1 MKKPKLS
8 DTQRFLRWLLEPKLA
23 GGSALKR
30 KPSSGKPKLTV
41 AQILLRKHLQELT
54 HGHRS
59 YALILTE
66 YKFAPNRRF
75 RFDLYI
81 PMLRCGIEVDGGRW
95 KRGHRSSR
103 DTDMHNEK
111 YNLAQLL
118 GYKILTFTNEQVLT
132 GKAKDLLREY
142 LPKL

>member
-1 MKKPKLS
+1 MTKPKIS

-23 GGSALKR
+23 GGSVLKR
-30 KPSSGKPKLTV
+30 KPSKPKLTE
-41 AQILLRKHLQELT
+41 AQILLGKHIDEIVDGCYDVWYEHKFSPKRK
-54 HGHRS
+54 
-59 YALILTE
+59 
-66 YKFAPNRRF
+66 F

-81 PMLRCGIEVDGGRW
+81 PMIRCGIEVDGGRW

-111 YNLAQLL
+111 YNLAQVL

-132 GKAKDLLREY
+132 GKAKELLAEW